1 METEDYLGRSRLF
14 RRLKNGIHGQH
25 VERYATRLIE
35 EGRVGRLRAVDT
47 IACSPSSRRCN
58 GPNYAECKGDDVR
71 ASDDGTAT
79 TTRRLGTARHSS
91 AGGIEAEIMPAAPTL
106 HTAP

>member
-1 METEDYLGRSRLF
+1 METKDYLGRSRLF

-47 IACSPSSRRCN
+47 IALL
-58 GPNYAECKGDDVR
+58 
-71 ASDDGTAT
+71 TF
-79 TTRRLGTARHSS
+79 L
-91 AGGIEAEIMPAAPTL
+91 EAL
-106 HTAP
+106 